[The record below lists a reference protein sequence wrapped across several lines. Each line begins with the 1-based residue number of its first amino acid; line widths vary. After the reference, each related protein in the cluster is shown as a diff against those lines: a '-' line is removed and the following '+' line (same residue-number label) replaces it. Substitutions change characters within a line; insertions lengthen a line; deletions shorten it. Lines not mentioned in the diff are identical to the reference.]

1 MIKNYTFFDGGTIS
15 FNDEKKV
22 KELIRYAFDEFDY
35 YEPIGIEYVTIF
47 QCHHSKTNTGWF
59 TKDTNNSCCDEI
71 ENPDELCFAYY
82 VPEVFYFAEG
92 GWGHHM
98 RELGNHPEIPNPV
111 DIKLRFT
118 DFNNTVIINGKYC
131 LNDIVQL
138 LKDSEYISDE
148 CRMIRII
155 AIYGDLSFHHVN
167 SYVIRL
173 SDPIMNVK
181 LSNLDNEINK
191 YHKRYLESTDHIY
204 HYIIEF
210 VE

>member
-15 FNDEKKV
+15 FDDEKKV

-111 DIKLRFT
+111 DIKLRFGG
-118 DFNNTVIINGKYC
+118 NSVSKELYE
-131 LNDIVQL
+131 
-138 LKDSEYISDE
+138 KERE
-148 CRMIRII
+148 RRIKAETTLELI
-155 AIYGDLSFHHVN
+155 K
-167 SYVIRL
+167 
-173 SDPIMNVK
+173 K
-181 LSNLDNEINK
+181 LINK
-191 YHKRYLESTDHIY
+191 D
-204 HYIIEF
+204 
-210 VE
+210 